1 MISNINIA
9 VFISGGGTNLAA
21 LIEGQ
26 DKNVFKGK
34 IKLVLSNKK
43 SAYGLVRAQ
52 NAGIKNIV
60 EKDNEKILKILQDED
75 IDLIVLAGYLKI
87 LPDFIIKNF
96 ENRIINIHPS
106 LIPSFCGDGFYGI
119 KVHEKVVESGVK
131 LTGATTHFVTA
142 ETDMGPIIMQE
153 AVKVNFEDSPE
164 VLQKR
169 VLEVEHRIL
178 VESVRLFCQGS
189 LRVIENRVKIE
200 R

>member
-1 MISNINIA
+1 MTSNINIA

-87 LPDFIIKNF
+87 LPNFIIKNF

-119 KVHEKVVESGVK
+119 KVHEKVIESGVK

-142 ETDMGPIIMQE
+142 KTDMGPIIMQE

>member
-1 MISNINIA
+1 MTSNINIA

-60 EKDNEKILKILQDED
+60 DED

-87 LPDFIIKNF
+87 LPDSIIKNF

-119 KVHEKVVESGVK
+119 KVHEKVIESGVK